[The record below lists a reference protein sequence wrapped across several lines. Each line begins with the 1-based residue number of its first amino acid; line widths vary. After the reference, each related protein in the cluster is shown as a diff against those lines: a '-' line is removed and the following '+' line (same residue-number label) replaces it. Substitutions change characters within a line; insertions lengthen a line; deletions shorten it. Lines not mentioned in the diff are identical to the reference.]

1 MLRFIYSE
9 FSSLRGGMYW
19 WDCRSTYPLPNT
31 SKDAMIIGEIGE
43 YSSFWRLTMV
53 AKFMLKRFG
62 KENPLIAPQES
73 DRYNFCS
80 IPYKI
85 QKHFPPLYQDK
96 PIANVSL
103 ITTDIKSKNSSERP
117 VKIHKKI
124 KLKNI

>member
-1 MLRFIYSE
+1 M
-9 FSSLRGGMYW
+9 SSPHLENKWIGGIA
-19 WDCRSTYPLPNT
+19 DLHILFQTPQ
-31 SKDAMIIGEIGE
+31 KDARIIGEIGE